1 MVMTDDEKLEF
12 QKRTIHMNEVAE
24 RIAATDS
31 GLRFLDRV
39 NKIGKP
45 RPLHEE
51 PEQEGES

>member
-1 MVMTDDEKLEF
+1 MTDDEKLEF